1 MKVETPELDRRLD
14 AMLTVLGRVETLLRV
29 LVVIHGGD
37 PDATA

>member
-1 MKVETPELDRRLD
+1 MKVETPELDRQLA
-14 AMLTVLGRVETLLRV
+14 AMLTVLGRVEALLRN